1 MKLIKMNE
9 QDVKN
14 QFKKQPFSS
23 FPVSHYFMHFFP
35 TQMQSLKLG
44 PLFLTDI
51 FTGKA
56 AHGVN
61 KHQLISLFF
70 VCLFF
75 LIQRLEFN
83 HRLAGTIYSFFGINN
98 EFRLRANE
106 QVMSSLKGFLINK

>member
-1 MKLIKMNE
+1 MKNIWDQTVKLIKMNE

-23 FPVSHYFMHFFP
+23 FPVSHYFMHFFT

-70 VCLFF
+70 VCFLLNSETRVQSQASWDNLFI
-75 LIQRLEFN
+75 LWD
-83 HRLAGTIYSFFGINN
+83 
-98 EFRLRANE
+98 
-106 QVMSSLKGFLINK
+106 K